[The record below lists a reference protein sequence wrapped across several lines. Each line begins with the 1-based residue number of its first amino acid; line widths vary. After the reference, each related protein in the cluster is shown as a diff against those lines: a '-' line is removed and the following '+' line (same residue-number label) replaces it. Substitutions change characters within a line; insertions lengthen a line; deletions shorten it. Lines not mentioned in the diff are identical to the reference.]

1 MSVTKLRIAVTDDE
15 APARSRLK
23 DLLEDVAE
31 MLPLELLVEAENGRR
46 LLDLM
51 EKQPVDV
58 VLMDIRMP
66 EMDGLETAQ
75 HLHKLEEPPHVIFTT
90 AYDDYAISA
99 FELHA
104 IDYLVKPIRLRRLHD
119 ALARTRSITR
129 VSLDVLNEVA
139 PDARTHLSAQERGK
153 VFLVPVSDIR
163 YLRAELKYVTIRT
176 ADREIL
182 LEESLSRLEQEFTE
196 RFVRIHRNCLVAKEY
211 IEAFEKEAIDGS
223 DARWVVRVRDVDETL
238 AVSRR
243 QQHIIRQLGKN
254 A

>member
-46 LLDLM
+46 LLELI

-75 HLHKLEEPPHVIFTT
+75 HLHKLDEPPHVIFTT

-243 QQHIIRQLGKN
+243 QQHIIRQLGKS

>member
-46 LLDLM
+46 LLDLIV
-51 EKQPVDV
+51 KQPVDV

-75 HLHKLEEPPHVIFTT
+75 HLHKLDEPPHVIFTT

-153 VFLVPVSDIR
+153 VFLVPVPDIR

>member
-46 LLDLM
+46 LLDLIV
-51 EKQPVDV
+51 KQPVDV

-90 AYDDYAISA
+90 AFDDYAISA

-182 LEESLSRLEQEFTE
+182 LEESLSRLEQEFTQ

>member
-46 LLDLM
+46 LLDLIV
-51 EKQPVDV
+51 KRPVDV

-75 HLHKLEEPPHVIFTT
+75 HLHKLDEPPHVIFTT

-243 QQHIIRQLGKN
+243 QQHIIRQLGKS

>member
-1 MSVTKLRIAVTDDE
+1 
-15 APARSRLK
+15 
-23 DLLEDVAE
+23 
-31 MLPLELLVEAENGRR
+31 
-46 LLDLM
+46 
-51 EKQPVDV
+51 
-58 VLMDIRMP
+58 MP

-75 HLHKLEEPPHVIFTT
+75 HLHKLDEPPHVIFTT

-153 VFLVPVSDIR
+153 VLLVPVSDIR

-182 LEESLSRLEQEFTE
+182 LEESLSRLEQEFSD

-211 IEAFEKEAIDGS
+211 IEAFEKETSDGS
-223 DARWVVRVRDVDETL
+223 DARWVVRVCDVDETL

-243 QQHIIRQLGKN
+243 QQHIVRQLGKY
-254 A
+254 AS

>member
-46 LLDLM
+46 LLDLI

-75 HLHKLEEPPHVIFTT
+75 HLHKLDEPPHVIFTT

-139 PDARTHLSAQERGK
+139 HDARTHLSAQERGK

-243 QQHIIRQLGKN
+243 QQHIIRQLGKS

>member
-1 MSVTKLRIAVTDDE
+1 MSVTKLRIAVADDE

-31 MLPLELLVEAENGRR
+31 MLPLELLIEAENGRR
-46 LLDLM
+46 LLDLIV
-51 EKQPVDV
+51 KQPVDV

-90 AYDDYAISA
+90 AFDDYAISA

>member
-23 DLLEDVAE
+23 DLLEDVSE

-46 LLDLM
+46 LLDLI

-75 HLHKLEEPPHVIFTT
+75 HLHKLDEPPHVIFTT

-139 PDARTHLSAQERGK
+139 PDSRTHLSAQERGK
-153 VFLVPVSDIR
+153 VLLVPVSDIR

-182 LEESLSRLEQEFTE
+182 LEESLSRLEEEFTYGQARLYLSE
-196 RFVRIHRNCLVAKEY
+196 PVARYIHRC
-211 IEAFEKEAIDGS
+211 
-223 DARWVVRVRDVDETL
+223 RHTL
-238 AVSRR
+238 
-243 QQHIIRQLGKN
+243 LGYSIKMS
-254 A
+254 

>member
-1 MSVTKLRIAVTDDE
+1 MSGAKLRVAVIDDE
-15 APARSRLK
+15 APARNRLR
-23 DLLEDVAE
+23 DLLGDVSE
-31 MLPLELLVEAENGRR
+31 MLPLELVGEAENGMK
-46 LLDLM
+46 LLELM

-66 EMDGLETAQ
+66 EMDGLEAAR
-75 HLHKLEEPPHVIFTT
+75 HLQKLDEPPHVIFTT

-129 VSLDVLNEVA
+129 ISLDVLNEVA
-139 PDARTHLSAQERGK
+139 PDARTHLSVQERGK
-153 VFLVPVSDIR
+153 VLLVPVADIR

-176 ADREIL
+176 ADRELL
-182 LEESLSRLEQEFTE
+182 LEESLSRLEQEFAD
-196 RFVRIHRNCLVAKEY
+196 RFVRIHRNCLVARQY
-211 IEAFEKEAIDGS
+211 IEAFEREAGDGAE
-223 DARWVVRVRDVDETL
+223 ARWVVRLRDVQETL
-238 AVSRR
+238 PVSRR
-243 QQHIIRQLGKN
+243 QQHIVRQLGKN